1 MDMQGL
7 VERIEKRLA
16 ALDMK
21 AAQASEAATKSKDT
35 IRNWKRA
42 AEKPGKAGANLRTVA
57 AVADVLGTNV
67 TWLVEGIGPEV
78 GPSLSDRG
86 QVVPIPV
93 LSMVSAGRM
102 RTREGVTPAEVERW
116 IHVDDLPKGDW
127 VALTVDGDS
136 MNRVAPDQSMI
147 LVNRADSSLIDGR
160 YYVFGLPTGDTTFK
174 VFKRDPM
181 RLQPFS
187 TNPDHMS
194 LPLDDDGDV
203 YVFGRVRRVIQDV

>member
-21 AAQASEAATKSKDT
+21 AAQASDAATGSKDT

-42 AEKPGKAGANLRTVA
+42 AEKPSKAGVNMRTLA
-57 AVADVLGTNV
+57 AVAEVLGTNV
-67 TWLVEGIGPEV
+67 TWLADNIGPEL
-78 GPSLSDRG
+78 GPALSDRG
-86 QVVPIPV
+86 TVVPIPV
-93 LSMVSAGRM
+93 VSMVSAGRM
-102 RTREGVTPAEVERW
+102 KSREGVTPADVERW

-147 LVNRADSSLIDGR
+147 LVNRADSALIDGR
-160 YYVFGLPTGDTTFK
+160 FYVFGLPDGDTTFK
-174 VFKRDPM
+174 VFKREPM

-194 LPLDDDGDV
+194 LPIEDDGDV